1 MACGKNTQDIAP
13 HVFALVSKRTAAR
26 RSVLEAQ
33 INERWIE
40 DIQSS
45 ISPEALM
52 EYLVLWDVISEV
64 NLQVGVQDKHI

>member
-1 MACGKNTQDIAP
+1 
-13 HVFALVSKRTAAR
+13 LVSKRTAAR
-26 RSVLEAQ
+26 RSVLEAL

-40 DIQSS
+40 DIQGS

-52 EYLVLWDVISEV
+52 EYLVLCVVISEV